1 MDKENLTSYEEWRK
15 TVPQAIRQEVVW
27 EFYPYP
33 KALFL
38 FDLCW
43 HDCEKLLR
51 DTRGRRVANQLID
64 SVGSVSANM
73 EEGYGRGLAT
83 KEFRQF
89 LRYSVASAKEAKGWY
104 FRGRHLLPAKVVEHR
119 LQILSEIIAL
129 TLTEIKKQ
137 RKRSQIKQLSS

>member
-1 MDKENLTSYEEWRK
+1 MSYEAWDE
-15 TVPQAIRQEVVW
+15 AIPPEIKGEIVW
-27 EFYPYP
+27 EFYAYP

-51 DTRGRRVANQLID
+51 DPRGRKVASQLID
-64 SVGSVSANM
+64 SMGSVSANI

-83 KEFRQF
+83 KEFQQF

-119 LQILSEIIAL
+119 LKLLSEVIAL

-137 RKRSQIKQLSS
+137 RNRSRS